1 MRSQPKLKLAPSIL
15 AAEFA
20 RLGEQV
26 LEADRGGADT
36 IHIDVMDGHFV
47 PNISFG
53 PLMVEVCKK
62 VTTLPLDVHLM
73 IDQPERY
80 LETFARAGAD
90 SLTIHAEATH
100 HLHRAV
106 QHIKDLGLKA
116 GVVLNPGTPLEFLQ
130 PILRDVDLVLI
141 MSVNPGFGG
150 QKFIESSLERLKT
163 VRGWIDCENLACDLQ
178 VDGGITLETI
188 GRARNAGA
196 NVFVA
201 GSSVF
206 GSVSGGRGN
215 VGQNIAA
222 LKLALLETV

>member
-1 MRSQPKLKLAPSIL
+1 MLSQPKLKLAPSIL
-15 AAEFA
+15 AADFA

-26 LEADRGGADT
+26 VQADQGGADM

-53 PLMVEVCKK
+53 PHIVEVCKR

-73 IDQPERY
+73 ISQPERY
-80 LETFARAGAD
+80 FADFARAGAFG
-90 SLTIHAEATH
+90 LTVHAEVTQ

-116 GVVLNPGTPLEFLQ
+116 GVVLNPGTPLEFLK
-130 PILRDVDLVLI
+130 PLLRDVDLVLI
-141 MSVNPGFGG
+141 MTVNPGFGG
-150 QKFIESSLERLKT
+150 QKFIESALERIEV
-163 VRGWIDCENLACDLQ
+163 VRGWLNLENPNCDLQ

-188 GRARNAGA
+188 GKAKRAGA

-206 GSVSGGRGN
+206 GDGN
-215 VGQNIAA
+215 IAQNIAN
-222 LKLALLETV
+222 LKNALLESV

>member
-1 MRSQPKLKLAPSIL
+1 MHSQPKLKLAPSIL
-15 AAEFA
+15 AADFA

-26 LEADRGGADT
+26 LEAAEGGADM

-53 PLMVEVCKK
+53 PFVVEVCQK

-73 IDQPERY
+73 IDRPERY
-80 LETFARAGAD
+80 FEEFARAGA
-90 SLTIHAEATH
+90 SGLTIHAEATH

-106 QHIKDLGLKA
+106 QSVKALGLKA

-130 PILRDVDLVLI
+130 PVLRDVDLILI

-150 QKFIESSLERLKT
+150 QKFIESSLERLRV
-163 VRGWIDCENLACDLQ
+163 VRGWLDRENPTCDLE
-178 VDGGITLETI
+178 VDGGIGLKTI
-188 GRARNAGA
+188 ARAKEAGA

-206 GSVSGGRGN
+206 GN
-215 VGQNIAA
+215 GQIRQN
-222 LKLALLETV
+222 LTDLRLALLERV

>member
-1 MRSQPKLKLAPSIL
+1 MHSQPKLKLAPSIL
-15 AAEFA
+15 AADFA

-73 IDQPERY
+73 ISQPERFF
-80 LETFARAGAD
+80 ESFARAGAD
-90 SLTIHAEATH
+90 SLTIHAEATY

-106 QHIKDLGLKA
+106 QHIKDLGLNA

-130 PILRDVDLVLI
+130 PVLTDVDLVLI

-150 QKFIESSLERLKT
+150 QKFIETALERIRT
-163 VRGWIDCENLACDLQ
+163 VRGWLDRENPACDLQ
-178 VDGGITLETI
+178 VDGGITLETVS
-188 GRARNAGA
+188 RARNAGA

-206 GSVSGGRGN
+206 GHGN
-215 VGQNIAA
+215 IGQNIAA

>member
-1 MRSQPKLKLAPSIL
+1 VHSQPKLKLAPSIL
-15 AAEFA
+15 AADFA

-26 LEADRGGADT
+26 LEADAGGADL

-62 VTTLPLDVHLM
+62 VTALPLDVHLM
-73 IDQPERY
+73 IEQPERFF
-80 LETFARAGAD
+80 ESFARAGAT
-90 SLTIHAEATH
+90 SLTVHAEATR

-106 QHIKDLGLKA
+106 QHVKDLGLRA
-116 GVVLNPGTPLEFLQ
+116 GVALNPGTPLEFLQ
-130 PILRDVDLVLI
+130 PVLKDVDLVLI

-150 QKFIESSLERLKT
+150 QKFIENALERLRT
-163 VRGWIDCENLACDLQ
+163 VRGWIDRENPGCDLQ
-178 VDGGITLETI
+178 VDGGIALETI
-188 GRARNAGA
+188 TRAKEAGA

-206 GSVSGGRGN
+206 GHGN

-222 LKLALLETV
+222 LKMALLETV

>member
-1 MRSQPKLKLAPSIL
+1 MHSQLKLKLAPSIL
-15 AAEFA
+15 AADFA

-26 LEADRGGADT
+26 LEADAGGADL

-73 IDQPERY
+73 IEQPERY
-80 LETFARAGAD
+80 FEDFARAGAAG
-90 SLTIHAEATH
+90 LTVHAEATN

-130 PILRDVDLVLI
+130 PVLRDVDLVLI

-150 QKFIESSLERLKT
+150 QKFIENALERIRT
-163 VRGWIDCENLACDLQ
+163 VRGWIDRENPACDLQ

-188 GRARNAGA
+188 GRAKNAGA

-206 GSVSGGRGN
+206 GSVSGERGN
-215 VGQNIAA
+215 IGQNIAN
-222 LKLALLETV
+222 LKLALLETL